1 MHHVSS
7 RHPSPIW
14 LGVLCMS
21 VVLVAG
27 TLVRAEDWPTWRGPT
42 HDGISAEM
50 SWSPEAAAEG
60 KVLWRASVGK
70 GHSSFAVAGG
80 KVLTLGNTDNQ
91 DTVFCFDAETG
102 EEVWT
107 TSYACRAGN
116 YPGPRSTPTVDG
128 TLVYTLS
135 REGHLHCLDA
145 ASGEVKWMKKVA
157 TEIPRWGLA
166 SSPIIDG
173 DLVVVNAGASGTAF
187 DRQTG
192 ELEWSAAAGM
202 PGYASPVAM
211 KKGSK
216 VSFLLFSKDTLI
228 CVNGKTGKP
237 QWSSPWQTKYDVNAA
252 DPILIGKNNVFIS
265 SGYGK
270 GCAMLKTTSRGVS
283 AVWQNTNMRNHVG
296 SCVLHDGHL
305 YGFDDK
311 TLACI
316 DVEQGD
322 TKWTQA
328 GLGKG
333 GMMLA
338 DGKLIILSEQGG
350 NLVIAEASPK
360 AFVEIA
366 RAQVLDGHTWTPPVL
381 ANGRIY
387 CRNDAGAIACVDAR
401 GD

>member
-1 MHHVSS
+1 MRHASS
-7 RHPSPIW
+7 HRPSPIW
-14 LGVLCMS
+14 LGVLCVS

-42 HDGISAEM
+42 HDGISAETT
-50 SWSPEAAAEG
+50 WSPEAVAAG

-80 KVLTLGNTDNQ
+80 RVYTLGNTDNQ
-91 DTVFCFDAETG
+91 DTIFCFDAETG
-102 EEVWT
+102 EKVWT
-107 TSYACRAGN
+107 KSYACRAGN

-145 ASGEVKWMKKVA
+145 ASGDVKWTQNVA
-157 TEIPRWGLA
+157 TKVPRWGLA
-166 SSPIIDG
+166 SSPIVVG
-173 DLVVVNAGASGTAF
+173 DLVVVNAGTSGTAL
-187 DRQTG
+187 DKKTG
-192 ELEWSAAAGM
+192 KLEWSAAPGM

-211 KKGSK
+211 KSGSK
-216 VSFLLFSKDTLI
+216 VSFLLFSKDSLV
-228 CVNGKTGKP
+228 CVSGKTGKAV
-237 QWSSPWQTKYDVNAA
+237 WSFPWKTKYDVNAA
-252 DPILIGKNNVFIS
+252 DPLLVGKSNVFIS
-265 SGYGK
+265 SGYDK
-270 GCAMLKTTSRGVS
+270 GCTMLKATSGGVS
-283 AVWQNTNMRNHVG
+283 KVWQNTNMRNHVG

-311 TLACI
+311 NLACI
-316 DVEQGD
+316 DVKSGD
-322 TKWTQA
+322 RKWTQA

-338 DGKLIILSEQGG
+338 DGKLIVLSEEGG
-350 NLVIAEASPK
+350 ELVIAEASSK

-366 RAQVLDGHTWTPPVL
+366 RTQALDGHTWTPPVL

-387 CRNDAGAIACVDAR
+387 CRNDAGAVACVDAR